1 MANNFHLSESEL
13 DLEVQKN
20 VIKTLQDDRSGTIE
34 IKYLALSVCLTMVIV
49 FFFLIFTT
57 QELRTVFSSRND

>member
-20 VIKTLQDDRSGTIE
+20 GIKTIASHCRSN
-34 IKYLALSVCLTMVIV
+34 
-49 FFFLIFTT
+49 
-57 QELRTVFSSRND
+57 ELKLNT